1 MRIQGSPGS
10 AQHTFSAAPQ
20 ANIPRSSFNRS
31 HGHKTTFDAGYL
43 IPVFVDEA
51 LPGDTFN
58 LRMTAFARLATP
70 IFPIMDNMYLESFFF
85 FVPNRLIW
93 DNWQKFNGEQRNP
106 GDSTS
111 FVVPQVVTP
120 AVTGVVAST
129 LYDYM
134 GIPTEVPGQSISALY
149 GRAYNLIYNEW
160 FRDENLQNSVVVDV
174 DDGPDTYTDY
184 VLL

>member
-1 MRIQGSPGS
+1 MRISGAPGR
-10 AQHTFSAAPQ
+10 AQHTFASVPRAD
-20 ANIPRSSFNRS
+20 IPRSSFNRS

-58 LRMTAFARLATP
+58 LRMTAFARFATP
-70 IFPIMDNMYLESFFF
+70 IFPVMDNLYLESFFF

-111 FVVPQVVTP
+111 FVIPQVVTP

-134 GIPTEVPGQSISALY
+134 GIPTEVPGQSISAQSD
-149 GRAYNLIYNEW
+149 
-160 FRDENLQNSVVVDV
+160 RDWETQE
-174 DDGPDTYTDY
+174 
-184 VLL
+184 